1 MRKILWLAA
10 AGALGTVARA
20 GLSTPVQRG
29 LGLKFPW
36 GTLTVNVLGCFMFG
50 LVWAITEGRGRI
62 SPELR
67 FVILVGFMGA
77 FTTFSSYA
85 FDTGML
91 AQDSRPEAALGNV
104 VLQNAVGILCLLMG
118 LSLGK
123 AWSPTP
129 TATAA
134 ISETAPAAAARP
146 DEGWGSPL
154 VARRVP
160 LSPEGDSVC
169 LAAALAG
176 RPPLRKCCTTV
187 MWNIGSG

>member
-1 MRKILWLAA
+1 MQKILWLAA

-20 GLSTPVQRG
+20 GLTTLVQRG

-36 GTLTVNVLGCFMFG
+36 GTLGVNVLGCFLFG
-50 LVWAITEGRGRI
+50 LVWAITEGRARL

-67 FVILVGFMGA
+67 FVVLVGFMGA

-91 AQDSRPEAALGNV
+91 AQDSRMGAAIGNV

-118 LSLGK
+118 LSVGK
-123 AWSPTP
+123 AWSPSS

-134 ISETAPAAAARP
+134 MTETTPAATPEP
-146 DEGWGSPL
+146 DEG
-154 VARRVP
+154 
-160 LSPEGDSVC
+160 
-169 LAAALAG
+169 
-176 RPPLRKCCTTV
+176 
-187 MWNIGSG
+187 